1 MSDSRAPT
9 STTPPATGR
18 TSGAPAQ
25 GAAGGGPGST
35 RAGTAYGLAAYGLW
49 GLFPLYLQALRP
61 AGAVEVLA
69 HRVVWS
75 LLICLGVLAVL
86 GRLRWIASLLH
97 RPRMLA
103 AVSLAGVLIATNW
116 TVYTF
121 AVLSENVTEAALGYF
136 LNPLVTVGL
145 GVVLLRERL
154 RRMQWLAVGIGA
166 VAAVYL
172 TLDYGR
178 PPWISLTLALSF
190 ASYGLIKKRVGTS
203 LSAIQSLTA
212 ETLVIAPVAL
222 AVLVWLAA
230 TGAQTFGREGTGHAL
245 LLAGAGLAT
254 AVPLLLFAAAARR
267 VPLTT
272 VGLLQFLTPVL
283 QLMTAVLL
291 LGESMP
297 ASRWVGFA
305 LVWVALV
312 LLTTDSVFHAGR
324 ARRATRSG
332 GRSVSSSD
340 VTATP
345 AS

>member
-1 MSDSRAPT
+1 MSEGTAEEGDPRP
-9 STTPPATGR
+9 R
-18 TSGAPAQ
+18 D
-25 GAAGGGPGST
+25 GGPDIPVLTHAS
-35 RAGTAYGLAAYGLW
+35 RGTAYGLAAYGLW

-69 HRVVWS
+69 HRVLWS

-86 GRLRWIASLLH
+86 GQLRWIGSLLR

-103 AVSLAGVLIATNW
+103 AVGVAGVLIATNW

-121 AVLSENVTEAALGYF
+121 AVLSEHVTEAALGYF
-136 LNPLVTVGL
+136 LNPLVTVAL
-145 GVVLLRERL
+145 GVILLRERL
-154 RRMQWLAVGIGA
+154 RRLQWVAVGIGA
-166 VAAVYL
+166 LAALYL

-178 PPWISLTLALSF
+178 PPWISLTLAFSF

-222 AVLVWLAA
+222 AVLIWLAA
-230 TGAQTFGREGTGHAL
+230 TGAQTFGREGTGHTL

-272 VGLLQFLTPVL
+272 IGLLQFLTPVL

-297 ASRWVGFA
+297 LSRWVGFA

-312 LLTTDSVFHAGR
+312 LLTTDSLVHSRRTRR
-324 ARRATRSG
+324 ARRIARDADTTAAGATI
-332 GRSVSSSD
+332 
-340 VTATP
+340 TATT
-345 AS
+345 AT

>member
-1 MSDSRAPT
+1 MSAPRGTTARTPAAASSDIPGLTHASR
-9 STTPPATGR
+9 
-18 TSGAPAQ
+18 
-25 GAAGGGPGST
+25 
-35 RAGTAYGLAAYGLW
+35 GTAYGLAAYGLW

-69 HRVVWS
+69 HRVLWS
-75 LLICLGVLAVL
+75 LLICLGVLAVM
-86 GRLRWIASLLH
+86 GRLPWIGSLLR

-103 AVSLAGVLIATNW
+103 AVSIAGVLIATNW

-121 AVLSENVTEAALGYF
+121 AVLSEHVTEAALGYF
-136 LNPLVTVGL
+136 LNPLVTVAL
-145 GVVLLRERL
+145 GVILLHERL
-154 RRMQWLAVGIGA
+154 RRLQWVAVGIGA
-166 VAAVYL
+166 VAAIYL
-172 TLDYGR
+172 TVDYGR

-190 ASYGLIKKRVGTS
+190 ASYGLVKKRVGTS

-222 AVLVWLAA
+222 AVVVWLAA
-230 TGAQTFGREGTGHAL
+230 TGAQTFAHEGTGHAL

-272 VGLLQFLTPVL
+272 IGLLQFLTPVL
-283 QLMTAVLL
+283 QLLTAVLL

-297 ASRWVGFA
+297 LSRWVGFA

-312 LLTTDSVFHAGR
+312 LLSTDSLVQARRNRR
-324 ARRATRSG
+324 ARRADRAREATVTG
-332 GRSVSSSD
+332 AV
-340 VTATP
+340 VTATT
-345 AS
+345 AT